1 MQNHTRKWANEL
13 KVPVFSLDYRKPPKH
28 RFPEPLQDCVG
39 GYKFIVEKIHEHV
52 NIRPKNIIIAGD
64 SAGGNMA
71 CALQAQLMK

>member
-1 MQNHTRKWANEL
+1 M